1 MDMAHKYS
9 LDQSVAHQ
17 PRGPLV
23 DRSKSYKIISLL
35 PLEADG
41 QYRYRIKSD
50 DENFERVATES
61 ELSRVG

>member
-1 MDMAHKYS
+1 MDMAHKFMR
-9 LDQSVAHQ
+9 DQNVAHQ

-23 DRSKSYKIISLL
+23 DGRKSYKIISLL

-41 QYRYRIKSD
+41 QYRYRIKCE